1 MIPQQNNINFKS
13 ERVVMHHVLVLL
25 ILKQCQAPWGAKKN
39 FIEKTFKINVTNR
52 FLQLKPI
59 WLRNLLKIKPH

>member
-1 MIPQQNNINFKS
+1 MIPQQNNIKS
-13 ERVVMHHVLVLL
+13 ERIVMQYVFVLL
-25 ILKQCQAPWGAKKN
+25 ILKQCQAPCKEKKN
-39 FIEKTFKINVTNR
+39 FIEKNSNVTNR